1 MAMSDEREGPS
12 EYDWLYSSGS
22 ERPDRRNPP
31 KKPERP
37 WAEAADNPDADDDAP
52 SRDDE
57 ATHAVPRD
65 AGGDGPA
72 DPEATRAMA
81 LPASEVD
88 DPQAPQP
95 GHADAGSQPEPADA
109 AGASDHTEVI
119 ERPADAD
126 AQSPSFGGVY
136 PAPAPGTQRRTDPSP
151 VARRPAPP
159 STRPPAKKATADGG
173 GGTGRRNYRKWAVR
187 GVLIVLAAWLIFLIV
202 VPIWAWQHISK
213 VDAEPN
219 GARPSDTPGTT
230 YLLVGSDS
238 RAGLSKAQRGDLG
251 ANDVAGQRTD
261 TIIMLHVPSGDGPRL
276 LLSIP
281 RDSYVDIP
289 GHGMNKINA
298 AYSLGGPKLLVQT
311 VEKATNVRVDDY
323 IEVGFTGF
331 VDIVDAV
338 GGITVCPK
346 TAINDPK
353 AGGLKMKK
361 GCQEV
366 DGRTALE
373 YSRSRDFRLGDI
385 TRAEHQREVITQVG
399 KKAAS
404 WQTIVFPWRYW
415 KVNHAAA
422 ESLVIGDNVGPI
434 DLTRFAWAMAHT
446 GGSDSKRC
454 VVPYTSLGTPTDV
467 GSVVTWDE
475 NAADALFQ
483 AIREDDTASITCS
496 ANGQ

>member
-1 MAMSDEREGPS
+1 MAMSDDRGDPS
-12 EYDWLYSSGS
+12 EYDWLYSPGS
-22 ERPDRRNPP
+22 QRPDRRNPP
-31 KKPERP
+31 QKPARP
-37 WAEAADNPDADDDAP
+37 WDPAAADAEARDEAAADPPDEDATQAIPGGRGAAEEADPDATQAMGQVSPVDD
-52 SRDDE
+52 
-57 ATHAVPRD
+57 RD
-65 AGGDGPA
+65 A
-72 DPEATRAMA
+72 T
-81 LPASEVD
+81 
-88 DPQAPQP
+88 
-95 GHADAGSQPEPADA
+95 DA
-109 AGASDHTEVI
+109 AGDRGDVAPPETDSADQAEHTQVI
-119 ERPADAD
+119 GRTGDAVPD
-126 AQSPSFGGVY
+126 SQSFGGVY
-136 PAPAPGTQRRTDPSP
+136 PAPAPGTQRRADTSRVPP
-151 VARRPAPP
+151 RPAPP
-159 STRPPAKKATADGG
+159 PSARPPAKKTTAGG
-173 GGTGRRNYRKWAVR
+173 GGRNYRKWAVR
-187 GVLIVLAAWLIFLIV
+187 GVLILLAAWLIFLIV

-213 VDAEPN
+213 VDAEPS
-219 GARPSDTPGTT
+219 GDRPGDTPGTT

-238 RAGLSKAQRGDLG
+238 RAGLSKEQRGDLG
-251 ANDVAGQRTD
+251 TGKGSGQRTD
-261 TIIMLHVPSGDGPRL
+261 TIILLHVPAGDGPRL

-289 GHGMNKINA
+289 GHGKQKINA
-298 AYSLGGPKLLVQT
+298 AYSIGGPKLLVQT
-311 VEKATNVRVDDY
+311 VEQATKVRIDDY
-323 IEVGFTGF
+323 IEVGFSGF

-366 DGRTALE
+366 DGHTALD

-454 VVPYTSLGTPTDV
+454 VVPYTSLGASTSA
-467 GSVVTWDE
+467 GSVVIWDE
-475 NAADALFQ
+475 QAADALFQ
-483 AIREDDTASITCS
+483 AIREDDTASIKCS